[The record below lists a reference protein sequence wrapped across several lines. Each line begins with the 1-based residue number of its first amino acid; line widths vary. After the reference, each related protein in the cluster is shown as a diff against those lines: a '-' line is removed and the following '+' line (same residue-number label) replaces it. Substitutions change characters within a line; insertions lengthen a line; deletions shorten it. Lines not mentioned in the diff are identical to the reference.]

1 MQGNFNWNT
10 IIFIEEKAIG
20 NVICKMVAISVR
32 PQSVLQLVITGS
44 GNGLVL

>member
-1 MQGNFNWNT
+1 MQGNFDWNT

-20 NVICKMVAISVR
+20 NVIWKMLAILFR
-32 PQSVLQLVITGS
+32 PQSVQLVTTGS